1 MVPWFCV
8 CVYVLIAEKQVGE
21 AYNKE
26 EKNALIFQDERV
38 HERILFFL
46 KISPPSFFK
55 EKTKKLQFHSLA
67 GKKWRRR

>member
-8 CVYVLIAEKQVGE
+8 CVYVLITERQVGE

-38 HERILFFL
+38 HERILFL
-46 KISPPSFFK
+46 EIARTRHRMNKSF
-55 EKTKKLQFHSLA
+55 A
-67 GKKWRRR
+67 